1 VAAERP
7 LFTGSVEHS
16 LDEKGRLVVPARFRE
31 RLGTGFF
38 ITIAEPDACLAL
50 YPASAWAEF
59 CAKLEAAPVKD
70 ARFRAFVRHLFAHT
84 EELSCDNQGRLVL
97 PAALRTWA
105 GIEKD
110 VTSIGSLTRVE
121 VWSKE
126 RYQQTRD
133 EVASLADYRSEL
145 GLY

>member
-1 VAAERP
+1 

-16 LDEKGRLVVPARFRE
+16 LDDKGRLVVPARFRE
-31 RLGTGFF
+31 RLGAGFF
-38 ITIAEPDACLAL
+38 LTIAEPDPCLAL

-70 ARFRAFVRHLFAHT
+70 ARYRAFVRHLFAHT

-97 PAALRTWA
+97 PAALRSWA
-105 GIEKD
+105 KIEKE
-110 VTSIGSLTRVE
+110 VVSIGSLTRVE
-121 VWSKE
+121 VWA
-126 RYQQTRD
+126 RDAYLNTRS
-133 EVASLADYRSEL
+133 EVASLADFRSEL